1 MIGQRISERVSI
13 PNIDSDDLLLIADR
27 SDAYIIKKMT
37 TEDFKTFLQPT
48 EFLIANFPNV
58 ANNAVVT
65 LLATSIIAVYEQKV
79 VASVALWLRVNYE
92 ITRPLDGSLLHSIK
106 KTTTAGAQNVRVEYY

>member
-37 TEDFKTFLQPT
+37 TGDHYCGVRAKGCGFRC
-48 EFLIANFPNV
+48 
-58 ANNAVVT
+58 
-65 LLATSIIAVYEQKV
+65 S
-79 VASVALWLRVNYE
+79 VASRELRNHA
-92 ITRPLDGSLLHSIK
+92 P
-106 KTTTAGAQNVRVEYY
+106 VRWKLAPFH